1 MSNASEVLKTIKD
14 NDIKYV
20 DLRFTDPRGKMQ
32 HVTMD
37 VSSIDEDAFADGI
50 MFDGSSIA
58 GWKAINESDM
68 TLMPDPGGGGDRSVL
83 RAADARDLL
92 RHPRSR
98 HRRALQ
104 PRPAHHRQEGARLSA
119 VDSASA
125 TPPIS
130 ARRPS
135 SSSSTTCA
143 SRPTPYNTGFEIN
156 SSEFPT
162 NSDIEYEGG
171 NLGHRSRTKGGYF
184 PVPPIDSAQDLRS
197 DMLMYM
203 AQMGVPVEKH
213 HHEVGVRP
221 ARARHQVPRR

>member
-37 VSSIDEDAFADGI
+37 VTVDRRGRVRRRHHVRRLVDRRLEGDPSVRHDAD
-50 MFDGSSIA
+50 DGS
-58 GWKAINESDM
+58 
-68 TLMPDPGGGGDRSVL
+68 GGGGDRSVL

-119 VDSASA
+119 VD
-125 TPPIS
+125 
-130 ARRPS
+130 RRRRHRLFRPGGRVLHLRRRALLRRS
-135 SSSSTTCA
+135 LPAPA
-143 SRPTPYNTGFEIN
+143 SRSIP
-156 SSEFPT
+156 SEFPT
-162 NSDIEYEGG
+162 NTRHRIRGRQSRPPAAHQGR
-171 NLGHRSRTKGGYF
+171 LLSRSR
-184 PVPPIDSAQDLRS
+184 RS
-197 DMLMYM
+197 I
-203 AQMGVPVEKH
+203 
-213 HHEVGVRP
+213 
-221 ARARHQVPRR
+221 PRRTSAPTC